1 MPNIVFVVVAFI
13 INKPLFLGTF
23 NQRKIKIIEM
33 KPYLNLA
40 LLSKDWLDH
49 GRDSRSQSRASRRL
63 YQPFISSKVG
73 NALMQMTFSSPP
85 LRRIF
90 KTIFF
95 SKMLLRSVTER
106 SLSVSFRSM
115 LQCVCVRSK
124 RRINNVC
131 SSFFV
136 LCSKIWTRVVVH

>member
-1 MPNIVFVVVAFI
+1 
-13 INKPLFLGTF
+13 
-23 NQRKIKIIEM
+23 M

-49 GRDSRSQSRASRRL
+49 GRDSRSQSRARRRL

-73 NALMQMTFSSPP
+73 NALMQMTFSWPP

-90 KTIFF
+90 KKNFF
-95 SKMLLRSVTER
+95 SKMLLQSVTER

-136 LCSKIWTRVVVH
+136 LCSKICTAGSRALQANFPTSSRKTSRSTCIFRSCLFVSLHS